1 MKGAARRARLRWRAT
16 WGGALSLLLAVAGE
30 GRASSAPPMHR
41 DRLAL
46 VIGVSDYR
54 SGRLPN
60 AKNDAE
66 LTTANLEQAG
76 FLVAKRI
83 DVTKDQM
90 ERELSRFDELLR
102 ENQAEVALFYF
113 AGHGVQVED
122 RHYLVPSGASQA
134 HADAVDQHA
143 VALDRIIDTIASAG
157 VKIVIVIIDTCRIRQ
172 LAKPSTLG
180 VLDVASRDL
189 LGVQMFVAFST
200 SPGAQTF
207 DGEGEHSPY
216 TREFNRLMLKK
227 DKTIEDVFRGAG
239 ERVRR
244 DHRGRI
250 TPWQH
255 SSLTEPFYFRPQPD
269 ASGSAR
275 GVRTIAGV
283 GTGAAALG
291 LGMLAAG
298 IAVYRA
304 SGERL
309 AAERGE
315 LELSPDRQSNIAGL
329 RTGQGLIGAGVG
341 LLCVGAGLL
350 TVGLVRRGKLRAA
363 KPLTLAPSLGARG
376 AGIGVRGA
384 F

>member
-1 MKGAARRARLRWRAT
+1 MQ
-16 WGGALSLLLAVAGE
+16 
-30 GRASSAPPMHR
+30 R

-66 LTTANLEQAG
+66 LTTANLERAG
-76 FLVAKRI
+76 FLVATRI
-83 DVTKDQM
+83 NVTKDQM

-113 AGHGVQVED
+113 SGHGVQVED
-122 RHYLVPSGASQA
+122 RHYLVPSGAPPE
-134 HADAVDQHA
+134 HVGAVDPHA
-143 VALDRIIDTIASAG
+143 MALDQIIDTIASAG

-172 LAKPSTLG
+172 SAKPSTLG
-180 VLDVASRDL
+180 VLDVASREL

-216 TREFNRLMLKK
+216 TREFNRLMLNK
-227 DKTIEDVFRGAG
+227 DKTIEEIFRGAG

-250 TPWQH
+250 IPWQH
-255 SSLTEPFYFRPQPD
+255 SSLTEPFYFHRPSD
-269 ASGSAR
+269 VSRSTRAVRTTTGLGIGSA
-275 GVRTIAGV
+275 AS
-283 GTGAAALG
+283 G
-291 LGMLAAG
+291 LGMLTAG
-298 IAVYRA
+298 IAVYRS

-309 AAERGE
+309 AAEQGQT
-315 LELSPDRQSNIAGL
+315 ELSPDRQSNITGL
-329 RTGQGLIGAGVG
+329 RTGQGLLGAGVG
-341 LLCVGAGLL
+341 LLTVGIGLL
-350 TVGLVRRGKLRAA
+350 AVGLVWRGKLRAGRS
-363 KPLTLAPSLGARG
+363 LTLTPSLGPRG
-376 AGIGVRGA
+376 ARIGVRGA